1 MNLSQQ
7 KSGPLLAMFAILPYV
22 RQPENSREP
31 RDLLCDR
38 TVPNW
43 PGCCLAAIADAGGY
57 GHAKAQNYWMG
68 IQLDGILLS
77 SDISYWCS

>member
-1 MNLSQQ
+1 
-7 KSGPLLAMFAILPYV
+7 MFAILPHV
-22 RQPENSREP
+22 HQPENSRGTHVIYSVTE
-31 RDLLCDR
+31 LFQIG
-38 TVPNW
+38 

-77 SDISYWCS
+77 SDIFLLVLLI